1 MADHA
6 DHKLTHHIRRRTE
19 LGSLDAEFLYRT
31 GAAPTFLRAFLKSR
45 GEERFTPVLHGAL
58 HRSFHRSTARKASQI
73 NTIDVPKTVALREGW
88 NDMRAGA
95 TPPFDARCVTVA
107 VWSLPPSKELRVSVL
122 FGCIHRPENLS
133 DKRSDTLYENERRSP
148 LSILKSPPK
157 QPKAVTIQARVEES
171 VKTQLELYAEFI
183 DASPSY
189 VITEAMKL
197 LFRKDDDFRRWV
209 DQHANNHNNEKAKGD
224 VFAKAV

>member
-6 DHKLTHHIRRRTE
+6 DHKLTHHTRRRTE
-19 LGSLDAEFLYRT
+19 LGSVDAEFLYRT
-31 GAAPTFLRAFLKSR
+31 GAAPSFLRAFLNSR

-58 HRSFHRSTARKASQI
+58 HWSFHRSAARKASQI

-107 VWSLPPSKELRVSVL
+107 VWSLPPSQKLRVRVL
-122 FGCIHRPENLS
+122 RGRIHRPENLS
-133 DKRSDTLYENERRSP
+133 DKRSDTLYENERRS
-148 LSILKSPPK
+148 LLAILKSPPK

-189 VITEAMKL
+189 VITEALKL
-197 LFRKDDDFRRWV
+197 LFRKDDDFRRWA
-209 DQHANNHNNEKAKGD
+209 DQHANNHNNGKAKGD
-224 VFAKAV
+224 VLAKAV